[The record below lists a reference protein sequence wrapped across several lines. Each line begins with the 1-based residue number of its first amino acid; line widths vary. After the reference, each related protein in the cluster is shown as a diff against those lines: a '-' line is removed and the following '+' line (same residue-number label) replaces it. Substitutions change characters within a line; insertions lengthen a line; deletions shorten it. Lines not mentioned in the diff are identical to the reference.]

1 MASWLTRLSAAFVVA
16 GTATGAYVILQNPH
30 AGGKY
35 RPEFDRLAVQART
48 AWNSVVDQA
57 TSAAQKA
64 AQSPLVAEARLPF
77 IVMEPRDLAAPI
89 VGGPPKLPVQVAPPV
104 PSPAMQ
110 LAEIQGGLAADLE
123 PVEARLRAKVPGE
136 LLPYF
141 DLYLYVSKATPDKG
155 PWAQRMFV
163 LAKQPNQSFNLLHTW
178 LVSTGKEEQMVSPSG
193 RKLGTHTPDG
203 VFKLD
208 RGRFFADYTSRQW
221 QSPMPHAMFFDWQI
235 EGRTSGLA
243 IHGSDDN
250 GAKDLGNR
258 ASHGCIRLSAANA
271 RTLFELIQSNYK
283 GRVPVFA
290 VDQRT
295 GTMSTKGK
303 LVRDGQGRAVMR
315 RGYKVLVFIEDFG
328 GSQVDTVAAIY

>member
-1 MASWLTRLSAAFVVA
+1 MASWLTRLSVAFVVA
-16 GTATGAYVILQNPH
+16 GSATGAYVLLQNPN

-35 RPEFDRLAVQART
+35 RPELERLAAQAGYV
-48 AWNSVVDQA
+48 WNAFVDDA
-57 TSAAQKA
+57 SAVAKKA
-64 AQSPLVAEARLPF
+64 AESPLVAEARLPF

-89 VGGPPKLPVQVAPPV
+89 VGGAPKLAVQVAPDIAAPQL
-104 PSPAMQ
+104 Q
-110 LAEIQGGLAADLE
+110 LAEMQSGLAVDLE

-136 LLPYF
+136 LFPYF

-163 LAKQPNQSFNLLHTW
+163 MAKQTDQSFKLLHTW

-193 RKLGTHTPDG
+193 RTLGTHTPDG
-203 VFKLD
+203 MFKLD
-208 RGRFFADYTSRQW
+208 RGRFYADYTSRQW
-221 QSPMPHAMFFDWQI
+221 QSPMPYAMFFDWQI

-250 GAKDLGNR
+250 GAKELGNR

-271 RTLFELIQSNYK
+271 QTLFELIQANYK

-290 VDQRT
+290 VDRQS

-303 LVRDGQGRAVMR
+303 LVRDEQGRVVMR

>member
-1 MASWLTRLSAAFVVA
+1 MASWLTRLSVAFVVA
-16 GTATGAYVILQNPH
+16 GTAMGAHVFLQNPT

-35 RPEFDRLAVQART
+35 RPEIDRLAANAKSALSSLVG
-48 AWNSVVDQA
+48 SVE
-57 TSAAQKA
+57 K
-64 AQSPLVAEARLPF
+64 AQSPMVAEARLPF
-77 IVMEPRDLAAPI
+77 IVMEPRDMAAPM
-89 VGGPPKLPVQVAPPV
+89 VGVPRLPVQVAPS
-104 PSPAMQ
+104 PSPAELQMAQ
-110 LAEIQGGLAADLE
+110 QHGGLPLDLE
-123 PVEARLRAKVPGE
+123 PVEARLRSKVPAE
-136 LLPYF
+136 VFPYF
-141 DLYLYVSKATPDKG
+141 DLFLYVSKSTPEKG

-163 LAKQPNQSFNLLHTW
+163 MAKQPNQSFSLLHTW

-193 RKLGTHTPDG
+193 RTLGTNTPEG
-203 VFKLD
+203 MFKLD

-250 GAKDLGNR
+250 GAKELGNR

-271 RTLFELIQSNYK
+271 RTLFELIQANYK

-290 VDQRT
+290 IDQRS

-303 LVRDGQGRAVMR
+303 LVRDEQGRVVMR